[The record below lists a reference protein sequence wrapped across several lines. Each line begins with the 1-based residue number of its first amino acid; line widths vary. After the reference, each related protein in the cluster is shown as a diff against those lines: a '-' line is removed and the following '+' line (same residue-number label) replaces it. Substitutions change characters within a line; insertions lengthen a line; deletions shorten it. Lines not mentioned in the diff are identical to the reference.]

1 MKVLSLKLR
10 GLAVALATS
19 TLLLAAACGGND
31 NTASESAGTTSAS
44 ETDQRDEAAVNGT
57 AATPATPAAS
67 DGPALI
73 TKADLK
79 LSPTVDASLAAKGK
93 SMYELKC
100 QSCHSLGENKVVGP
114 GWKGITTRREPEWIM
129 NMVVHTEAMLE
140 KDPAAQKMLEEC
152 LVRMPNQNLSQDEAR
167 GVLEFMRTLDKK

>member
-1 MKVLSLKLR
+1 MKALPLTLR
-10 GLAVALATS
+10 GLAVALAAS

-31 NTASESAGTTSAS
+31 NTASDNTSAESATSEA
-44 ETDQRDEAAVNGT
+44 DQRDEAAVNGT
-57 AATPATPAAS
+57 ATPATAAAP
-67 DGPALI
+67 GAPALI
-73 TKADLK
+73 TKEDIK
-79 LSPTVDASLAAKGK
+79 LAPTIDASLAAKGK

-114 GWKGITTRREPEWIM
+114 GWKGITARRQPEWIM